1 MPTRRG
7 PGRPATISTQKIL
20 DTAEDVGLT
29 NLTRAAVAER
39 LGVSAGT
46 IRHHVE
52 STHRLYSL
60 TAARIFAR
68 LDLEAEEA
76 ATWQHYL
83 LTLGRRFA
91 ALVTTHP
98 GVDDYV
104 LRGPYE
110 RTTLDQFERILDE
123 LARRDPDMPRHVA
136 YLLGSRTLTLSA
148 TLYAT
153 SLDRYPAGTTP
164 PPGPYAEVVDW
175 TLRAFLR
182 GAGQL
187 LDEDEAPVLQPT
199 PDARWT
205 HIRDDTHRTGPS

>member
-7 PGRPATISTQKIL
+7 PGRPATISTQQIL

-29 NLTRAAVAER
+29 HLTRAAVAER

-52 STHRLYSL
+52 SSHRLYSL

-76 ATWQHYL
+76 ATWQDYL

-91 ALVTTHP
+91 VLVTTHP

-110 RTTLDQFERILDE
+110 RTTLAQF
-123 LARRDPDMPRHVA
+123 
-136 YLLGSRTLTLSA
+136 
-148 TLYAT
+148 
-153 SLDRYPAGTTP
+153 
-164 PPGPYAEVVDW
+164 
-175 TLRAFLR
+175 
-182 GAGQL
+182 
-187 LDEDEAPVLQPT
+187 
-199 PDARWT
+199 
-205 HIRDDTHRTGPS
+205 